1 MCVHCDKIGEGN
13 EPFSI
18 YNDEDLD
25 GCTTLQIV
33 RSHQWKDHGYLR
45 EGRGH
50 DIDIDS
56 GYSTRIKYCPFCGAW
71 LGGEYEKC

>member
-1 MCVHCDKIGEGN
+1 MCVHCDKIGGGN
-13 EPFSI
+13 EPFSL

-25 GCTTLQIV
+25 NSYTLQIL
-33 RSHQWKDHGYLR
+33 RSHEWKDYGYLR
-45 EGRGH
+45 IGGGQ

-56 GYSTRIKYCPFCGAW
+56 TYTEEIKYCPFCGAW